1 MALCCAACHGAEQ
14 IVVGL
19 DKWCVQDEE
28 WVTED
33 EPDDFAIFGLPSQ
46 TTPCPPVVKHN
57 DRREKEKTRLK
68 ALTEDF
74 FSRAQRGMEVAL
86 VDEASGSPVACFLV
100 LDTSFTRLSFYP
112 ADGSRHVLLLR
123 DLAEPSRGK
132 ALSCGLSSPERC
144 VAVGI
149 VQEPRRFVCL
159 FDDSEEAD
167 NFFTCITILR
177 LALRVPIP
185 GPV

>member
-1 MALCCAACHGAEQ
+1 MAELC
-14 IVVGL
+14 
-19 DKWCVQDEE
+19 DKARSWPSRARPRPTPGPKIRLRGVNRCRWQHFSSKFELC
-28 WVTED
+28 
-33 EPDDFAIFGLPSQ
+33 EPDADQPFLRTLGLLRVLP
-46 TTPCPPVVKHN
+46 TRADPPAASK
-57 DRREKEKTRLK
+57 
-68 ALTEDF
+68 
-74 FSRAQRGMEVAL
+74 
-86 VDEASGSPVACFLV
+86 ASGSPVACFLV